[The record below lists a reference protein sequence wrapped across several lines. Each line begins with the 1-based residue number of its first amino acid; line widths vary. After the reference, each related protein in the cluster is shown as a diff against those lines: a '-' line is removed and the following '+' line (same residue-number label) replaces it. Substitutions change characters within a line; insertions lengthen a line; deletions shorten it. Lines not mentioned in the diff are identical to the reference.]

1 MIIKDKLLLKP
12 EDFKPSFPEWHID
25 GVLNPAAVR
34 MGNKKIFLYARIAEH
49 HVPHGETALTCPIIT
64 SQTEYETSEQKI
76 KKREIESQEN
86 NLIYLKSG
94 ICRLTNISH
103 FRKVILSQ
111 DGFNIENF
119 SNDPDFVGRANSSEY
134 GVEDPRIVYMEGKYF
149 MTYVSISVKTGISS
163 CLAVSDDL
171 DKWERKGVIFREQN
185 KDSVLFPE
193 KISGRYVALNRPEVF
208 YDFHRPGIWISY
220 SPDLVYWGKENSL
233 FFSRENS
240 WENERIGAGAPPVRI
255 KEGWLLIYHGVENKG
270 QGNIYSVGAV
280 LLDLKNPEKILARSP
295 TNKPLIP
302 PTKSYEKNG
311 FMNNVIFPT
320 GAVIDLNG
328 KDLLIYSGGA
338 DRVISVKKISIRDIL
353 NSMEFYK

>member
-34 MGNKKIFLYARIAEH
+34 MQNKKIFLYARIAEH

-111 DGFNIENF
+111 DGFNVESI
-119 SNDPDFVGRANSSEY
+119 SNDPNFVGRANSSEY
-134 GVEDPRIVYMEGKYF
+134 GVEDPRIVYIDGKYF
-149 MTYVSISVKTGISS
+149 MTYVSVSVRTGVSS
-163 CLAVSDDL
+163 CLAVSRDL

-193 KISGRYVALNRPEVF
+193 KINGRYMALNRPEVF
-208 YDFHRPGIWISY
+208 YDFHRPGVWISY
-220 SPDLVYWGKENSL
+220 SPDLVYWGRENSL
-233 FFSRENS
+233 FFSRGNS
-240 WENERIGAGAPPVRI
+240 WENERIGAGAPPIRI
-255 KEGWLLIYHGVENKG
+255 KEGWLLIYHGVENKDG
-270 QGNIYSVGAV
+270 GNIYSVGAI
-280 LLDLKNPEKILARSP
+280 LLDLKNPERILARSP
-295 TNKPLIP
+295 ADGPLIP
-302 PTKSYEKNG
+302 PTKSYEKEG
-311 FMNNVIFPT
+311 FMKNVVFPT

-338 DRVISVKKISIRDIL
+338 DSVVSVKKIPIRDIL
-353 NSMEFYK
+353 ESMEFYK